1 MKLTGKAFLS
11 AIDEYFSHGDLGIE
25 TTLILLLP
33 GLIFMLWLFL
43 YSKPDKA
50 GQDPFDDIPDKDM
63 ELIKQVASQKGLSS
77 FDRDF
82 LITQALSMYVKPI
95 SILLDKNTFER
106 CEKILADKAVKAGN
120 SPDSDENVK
129 AIKQLKSKLF

>member
-1 MKLTGKAFLS
+1 MKLTGRAFLN
-11 AIDEYFSHGDLGIE
+11 AINEYFSQEDYGTE

-33 GLIFMLWLFL
+33 GFIFMLWLFL
-43 YSKPDKA
+43 YSKLDKA
-50 GQDPFDDIPDKDM
+50 GKDPFDDIPAKDM

-82 LITQALSMYVKPI
+82 LITQALNMYVKPI

-106 CEKILADKAVKAGN
+106 CERILENKATKSGN

-129 AIKQLKSKLF
+129 TIKQLKGKLF